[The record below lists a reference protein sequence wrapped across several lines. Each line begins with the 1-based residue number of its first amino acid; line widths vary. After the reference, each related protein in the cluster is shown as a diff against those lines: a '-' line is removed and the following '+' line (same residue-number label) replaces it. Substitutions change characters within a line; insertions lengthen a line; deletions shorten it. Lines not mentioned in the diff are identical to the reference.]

1 MSLEIVTVSPAEH
14 AALQTVLA
22 DPALTDEY
30 EMYAGDDG
38 VARLLSTEY
47 VPADAVHLA
56 RLDGEPIAFAF
67 ALLLPAERPWAML
80 RGFVRPHARRRGVG
94 RALTTHLLGYLT
106 TQTHRTDLVEIA
118 VGAWAP
124 HEAVRALLEPLA
136 FRHERVYWTMERP
149 RGAVPEPA
157 WPTGVSV
164 RTLAEGAALADWNE
178 AYNRSFADHYRFV
191 PSNVADC
198 EHLMRVAHVPPD
210 SVLVAYREDRVVGFC
225 RTGVH
230 GTRGAIDT
238 LGVVPEARGLG
249 LGRALLHWGVADL
262 ERRTTAPATL
272 MVEGHNESALRLY
285 REAGF
290 AITRT
295 RGLWARPWPMT

>member
-1 MSLEIVTVSPAEH
+1 MSLEILAVRPADH
-14 AALQTVLA
+14 AALQTVLD
-22 DPALTDEY
+22 DPALADAY
-30 EMYAGDDG
+30 EVYAGDGG
-38 VARLLSTEY
+38 VARLLATEY

-56 RLDGEPIAFAF
+56 RLDGEPVAFAF
-67 ALLLPAERPWAML
+67 PLLLPAERPWAML

-94 RALTTHLLGYLT
+94 RALLMHLLDHLANRT
-106 TQTHRTDLVEIA
+106 PRTDLTELA

-124 HEAVRALLEPLA
+124 HDAVRALFEPLG

-157 WPTGVSV
+157 WPAGVTV
-164 RTLAEGAALADWNE
+164 RTLAAGATLADWNE

-191 PSNVADC
+191 PSTVADC
-198 EHLMRVAHVPPD
+198 EHLMRVAHVPLD
-210 SVLVAYREDRVVGFC
+210 SVLVAHRDDRVVGFC

-262 ERRTTAPATL
+262 ERRTSAPATL
-272 MVEGHNESALRLY
+272 MVEGHNEGALRLY
-285 REAGF
+285 RDAGF